1 MRLTVRRHAALFD
14 LSAFAKIEVSG
25 SGALACDLTVT
36 RLAADRFLVLTGA
49 GMAMHDLA
57 WIRHHAPDD
66 GSVHIADVSAGTCST
81 GLWGPRARDLL
92 SRVCADD
99 LTNRAF
105 PYYTAQR
112 ITIDL
117 VPVLAL
123 RLSYIG
129 ELGWELYAPAEQ
141 ALKLWDT
148 LWEAGGDLGV
158 FALGGGA
165 FDDACGRKR

>member
-1 MRLTVRRHAALFD
+1 M
-14 LSAFAKIEVSG
+14 S
-25 SGALACDLTVT
+25 
-36 RLAADRFLVLTGA
+36 
-49 GMAMHDLA
+49 
-57 WIRHHAPDD
+57 W
-66 GSVHIADVSAGTCST
+66 
-81 GLWGPRARDLL
+81 
-92 SRVCADD
+92 DD

-112 ITIDL
+112 ITVDL

-141 ALKLWDT
+141 ALRLWDT

-165 FDDACGRKR
+165 ELAMCCDVLIAAESAKIGDAHANFGVFPGAGGAAVLPSRIGLPNAKPRTAIGRSSWKPMPPSRPST